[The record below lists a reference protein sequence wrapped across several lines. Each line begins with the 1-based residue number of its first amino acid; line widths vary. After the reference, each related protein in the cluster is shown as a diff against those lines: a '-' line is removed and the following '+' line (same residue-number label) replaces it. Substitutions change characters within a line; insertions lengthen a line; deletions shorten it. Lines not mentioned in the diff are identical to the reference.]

1 MAGFGD
7 FGLGLAEG
15 YTKGQNLRRQD
26 ESDAL
31 AAEDRRQAQEDRGI
45 NMKRSAEDRQYTLS
59 QRDVLAD
66 QQGRQKK
73 AQEFSDAQVE
83 AGRKV
88 APFVIGKDP
97 LGAVDVIE
105 NEFNTTPAFSNG
117 IIHKIARDEAG
128 KPVVDKDGLITLSV
142 IDQKSGK
149 EMKQGQVDPRAYI
162 GWFNHIDNPWE
173 AVKSEQDAAAAEATH
188 QKRRAEKKEDLEFGI
203 NTKTD
208 AEIRRD
214 KARGADGVGGG
225 GRAGT
230 AKEIQLYNFW
240 KSIFPKDTP
249 EQTANRVNA
258 GRKKDPQSMM
268 TDLIKAHMS
277 TTGETDMSK
286 SKEMVLKAFPA
297 LDPDYVEPN
306 AEAPDVPRRGS
317 GATASYGQD
326 VDDVATELG
335 F

>member
-31 AAEDRRQAQEDRGI
+31 AAEDRQQAQEDRGI
-45 NMKRSAEDRQYTLS
+45 NMKRAAEDRQYTLS

-105 NEFNTTPAFSNG
+105 NEFNTTPVFSNG

-173 AVKSEQDAAAAEATH
+173 AVKSEQDAAVVEATH

-203 NTKTD
+203 NAKTD

-214 KARGADGVGGG
+214 KAKAAAGLGGF
-225 GRAGT
+225 GT
-230 AKEIQLYNFW
+230 AKEIQLFNFW
-240 KSIFPKDTP
+240 KSVFPKETP

-258 GRKKDPQSMM
+258 GRKKDSQSMM
-268 TDLIKAHMS
+268 TDLVKAHMS
-277 TTGETDMSK
+277 TTGETDMGK
-286 SKEMVLKAFPA
+286 SKEAVLKAFPA
-297 LDPDYVEPN
+297 LDPDYVEPDT
-306 AEAPDVPRRGS
+306 EAPDGTRRGS